1 MVRGTF
7 ARWGVVVALTG
18 LLAGCGGGGSGG
30 GTSANGPATLKVG
43 VLPVTD
49 VAPLYLGIK
58 QGFFERRGLTIHPQV
73 MQGGAE
79 VTAAIVSGSLDVGF
93 SSVEPLMIARS
104 KDIPVQILSQGVQA
118 APSTARSWD
127 GLMVKANGPIHSP
140 RDLEGKTVA
149 VNALKNM
156 NELAVRTVLTRD
168 GVDVSKIKFI
178 EVPFPDMPAAV
189 QTGRVDA
196 ATAVEPFVTASEAAG
211 ARKLLSFFA
220 GMQPKMTIA
229 TYFASQPYIAK
240 HAGVVRRFIAAMKQ
254 SLEYAQTHHAAVR
267 SIVGTYTKI
276 PAAVAQKMNLPYWSA
291 GLNRPSIDLTATATQ
306 RFGYTKAKVGPD
318 QLIRSGAAAG

>member
-1 MVRGTF
+1 MMRGTF
-7 ARWGVVVALTG
+7 ARWGLAMAAATLV
-18 LLAGCGGGGSGG
+18 AGCGSSGTGGGGGS
-30 GTSANGPATLKVG
+30 GPATLKVG

-58 QGFFERRGLTIHPQV
+58 QGYFKQQKLTIKPQV

-79 VTAAIVSGSLDVGF
+79 VTAAIVSNSLDIGF

-104 KDIPVQILSQGVQA
+104 KNIPVRIISQGVQA
-118 APSTARSWD
+118 APSTAQSWD

-140 RDLEGKTVA
+140 KDLEGKTVA

-156 NELAVRTVLTRD
+156 NELAVRTVLNRQ
-168 GVDVSKIKFI
+168 GVDVSKIRFI

-189 QTGRVDA
+189 KTGRVDA
-196 ATAVEPFVTASEAAG
+196 ATAVEPFVTASEADG

-229 TYFASQPYIAK
+229 TYFAITPYIAK
-240 HAGVVRRFIAAMKQ
+240 HTDVVKRFTTAMNK
-254 SLEYAQTHHAAVR
+254 SLAYAQSHHAAVR

-276 PAAVAQKMNLPYWSA
+276 PPAVAQKMKLPYWSTD
-291 GLNRPSIDLTATATQ
+291 LNQPSIELTATETQ
-306 RFGYTKAKVGPD
+306 HFGYTPKKVDPG
-318 QLIRSGAAAG
+318 QLIWSGAAAG

>member
-7 ARWGVVVALTG
+7 ARLGVLAATA
-18 LLAGCGGGGSGG
+18 LLAAGCGGGSGG
-30 GTSANGPATLKVG
+30 GSSDSGPTTLKVG
-43 VLPVTD
+43 VLPITD

-58 QGFFERRGLTIHPQV
+58 QGFFKREQLTIKPQV
-73 MQGGAE
+73 MQGGAA
-79 VTAAIVSGSLDVGF
+79 VTAAIISGDLDIGF

-104 KDIPVQILSQGVQA
+104 KNIPVKILSQGVQA
-118 APSTARSWD
+118 APSTAKSWD
-127 GLMVKANGPIHSP
+127 GLMVKGSGPIHSP
-140 RDLEGKTVA
+140 QDLAGKTIA

-156 NELAVRTVLTRD
+156 NELAVRTVLSRD

-178 EVPFPDMPAAV
+178 EVPFPDMPGAV

-196 ATAVEPFVTASEAAG
+196 ASAVEPFVTASEAGG

-229 TYFASQPYIAK
+229 TYFASEPYIAK
-240 HAGVVRRFIAAMKQ
+240 HADVVRRFIAAMKQ

-267 SIVGTYTKI
+267 KIVGTYTKI

-291 GLNRPSIDLTATATQ
+291 DLNRPSIDLSATETQ
-306 RFGYTKAKVGPD
+306 HFGYTKTKVGAN
-318 QLIRSGAAAG
+318 QLIWSGADAG

>member
-7 ARWGVVVALTG
+7 ARWGVVAALG
-18 LLAGCGGGGSGG
+18 AILAGCGGGGSGG
-30 GTSANGPATLKVG
+30 GNSNGPATLKVG
-43 VLPVTD
+43 VLPITD

-58 QGFFERRGLTIHPQV
+58 QGYFKHEKLTIKPQV

-79 VTAAIVSGSLDVGF
+79 VTAAIVSGNLDIGF

-104 KDIPVQILSQGVQA
+104 KNIPVKIVSQGVQA
-118 APSTARSWD
+118 APSTAQSWD
-127 GLMVKANGPIHSP
+127 GLMVKGNGPIHSP
-140 RDLEGKTVA
+140 KDLEGKTIA

-168 GVDVSKIKFI
+168 GVDASKIKFI

-211 ARKLLSFFA
+211 SRKLLSFFA

-229 TYFASQPYIAK
+229 TYFASTPYIGK
-240 HAGVVRRFIAAMKQ
+240 HAGVVRRLIAAMKQ
-254 SLEYAQTHHAAVR
+254 SLEYAQTDHAAVR
-267 SIVGTYTKI
+267 QIVGSYTKI
-276 PAAVAQKMNLPYWSA
+276 PATVAQKMNLPYWSA
-291 GLNRPSIDLTATATQ
+291 GLNRPSIDLTAAATQ
-306 RFGYTKAKVGPD
+306 RFGYTKAKVGAS
-318 QLIRSGAAAG
+318 QLIWSGAAAG